1 MTVNG
6 KVTAVSRG
14 IAFLV
19 KIYLV
24 ECFHHLE
31 GKTVREWN
39 TVSLFRAYLLHC
51 QLGVIICKDYVRWK
65 WWRSNCA
72 IFDSGRQ
79 KKSRTLAKS
88 AWFIR

>member
-6 KVTAVSRG
+6 KMTAVSRG

-19 KIYLV
+19 KIYLT

-39 TVSLFRAYLLHC
+39 TVSLFRDHVNDDKVFLLINSDGNSSFC
-51 QLGVIICKDYVRWK
+51 
-65 WWRSNCA
+65 
-72 IFDSGRQ
+72 
-79 KKSRTLAKS
+79 RTAS
-88 AWFIR
+88 

>member
-19 KIYLV
+19 KIYLI

-39 TVSLFRAYLLHC
+39 TVSLFRAYLNDDKVFLLINSDGNSSVC
-51 QLGVIICKDYVRWK
+51 CTASLE
-65 WWRSNCA
+65 
-72 IFDSGRQ
+72 
-79 KKSRTLAKS
+79 
-88 AWFIR
+88 